1 MGSELMG
8 VQHLDLV
15 EIRDTG
21 KIVEVSLGDLIGYR
35 LSDVLTCRYD
45 LELNIGKGIRD
56 GGLA

>member
-1 MGSELMG
+1 MG

-21 KIVEVSLGDLIGYR
+21 KIVEVSVGDLVGYR
-35 LSDVLTCRYD
+35 LSDVLTCRSD

-56 GGLA
+56 GRLA

>member
-21 KIVEVSLGDLIGYR
+21 KIVEVSVGDLVGYR
-35 LSDVLTCRYD
+35 LSDVLTCRSD

-56 GGLA
+56 GRLA